1 MRQNITLT
9 RLHGLYT
16 TAQTPQSRRLP
27 TLVETQTA
35 DIHTSSTKC
44 FKKNNIEFDIR
55 HKNDLIICNHV

>member
-44 FKKNNIEFDIR
+44 FKKKQ
-55 HKNDLIICNHV
+55 H